1 MFAGHDPFLV
11 ALSVAVAILGGYTG
25 FGLAARLRASP
36 GANRRLLLAVGAAFL
51 ALGIWT
57 MQFIGMLA
65 APMPPDVVYL
75 TLPTVSFARPHKYVR
90 CDPALPSTG
99 SAEFSLF
106 GHHQPTGS
114 ATLRK
119 LGRNPKAAL
128 FGRDQRISQISEVK
142 RQIGHRLDLA

>member
-99 SAEFSLF
+99 SAEFF
-106 GHHQPTGS
+106 AIWPPS
-114 ATLRK
+114 AHRFSDAQ
-119 LGRNPKAAL
+119 KAWPEPESCLVRPRSAHIA
-128 FGRDQRISQISEVK
+128 D
-142 RQIGHRLDLA
+142 IGGQATDRASA